1 MKNLEERLREY
12 PGLYERISELVAV
25 VENAAG
31 EVVKADEA
39 EQRVIEELRQ
49 IGQSALQ
56 SWAQRKQT
64 QVERV
69 AEADPQLVRK
79 GKKVSSGRPA

>member
-12 PGLYERISELVAV
+12 PDLYDRISELVAV

-56 SWAQRKQT
+56 SWAERKRA

>member
-12 PGLYERISELVAV
+12 PDLYERISELVAV

-31 EVVKADEA
+31 DVVKADAA

-56 SWAQRKQT
+56 SWAERKQAL
-64 QVERV
+64 VEQA
-69 AEADPQLVRK
+69 AEAAAQFVRK
-79 GKKVSSGRPA
+79 EKKVSSGTPA